1 MNNGTSLSFLVYVIY
16 NESIWKCKGEESGYM
31 EKTMEKIRTMM
42 NGAASEKQ
50 YRVRSCRYTD
60 LVMILVIVVALQCL
74 TRLEYAGERFIQSR
88 NGYKIAGST
97 MKSCGQ
103 ETVKG
108 YVEIKALCISN
119 AKNIAGSLCDQA
131 ATPNETA
138 MNVTIPTADAGKDD
152 SRNTKLSAAEEMNTS
167 ALEGGVEILK
177 TEKSAGAAPVVAD
190 TTAAGAAAE
199 SSEEDRGS
207 TEEQQ
212 GEMLELGGFII
223 GENGLIERCEN
234 PSLVVEDGIII
245 LPSDDRLRGSEQK
258 HSLEL
263 REWKKFIF
271 RPILHGLNPE
281 PWKNWKILC
290 I

>member
-119 AKNIAGSLCDQA
+119 AKNIAGSLCAQA
-131 ATPNETA
+131 ATPNE
-138 MNVTIPTADAGKDD
+138 NSYECDQF
-152 SRNTKLSAAEEMNTS
+152 
-167 ALEGGVEILK
+167 
-177 TEKSAGAAPVVAD
+177 
-190 TTAAGAAAE
+190 
-199 SSEEDRGS
+199 
-207 TEEQQ
+207 QQ
-212 GEMLELGGFII
+212 L
-223 GENGLIERCEN
+223 
-234 PSLVVEDGIII
+234 
-245 LPSDDRLRGSEQK
+245 
-258 HSLEL
+258 
-263 REWKKFIF
+263 
-271 RPILHGLNPE
+271 
-281 PWKNWKILC
+281 
-290 I
+290 

>member
-42 NGAASEKQ
+42 NGEASEKQ

-119 AKNIAGSLCDQA
+119 AKNIAGSLCAQA

-138 MNVTIPTADAGKDD
+138 MNVTIPTEMREKMTAGIQ
-152 SRNTKLSAAEEMNTS
+152 SCL
-167 ALEGGVEILK
+167 L
-177 TEKSAGAAPVVAD
+177 
-190 TTAAGAAAE
+190 
-199 SSEEDRGS
+199 
-207 TEEQQ
+207 
-212 GEMLELGGFII
+212 
-223 GENGLIERCEN
+223 
-234 PSLVVEDGIII
+234 
-245 LPSDDRLRGSEQK
+245 QK
-258 HSLEL
+258 
-263 REWKKFIF
+263 K
-271 RPILHGLNPE
+271 
-281 PWKNWKILC
+281 
-290 I
+290 